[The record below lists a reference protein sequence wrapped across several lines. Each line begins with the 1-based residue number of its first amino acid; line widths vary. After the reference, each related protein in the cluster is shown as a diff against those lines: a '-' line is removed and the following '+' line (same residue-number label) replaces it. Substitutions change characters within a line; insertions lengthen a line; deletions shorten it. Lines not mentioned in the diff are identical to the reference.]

1 LGRYEVIDLQV
12 VQSKLTKYLWKQGR
26 GKFNYKTDSEK
37 DIIIVKWMDNKCVL
51 IGSTKY
57 GIQPA
62 TTIKRYSKPHKQK
75 VDVVCPSIIK
85 NYNKH
90 MGGMVEANALMGLYK
105 TPGKA
110 KRWYFPIFTFLLD
123 IWMITQQLMLR
134 KF

>member
-1 LGRYEVIDLQV
+1 MKILSLGTVRSNRFAGCPIETDKILM
-12 VQSKLTKYLWKQGR
+12 KQGR

-62 TTIKRYSKPHKQK
+62 TTIKRYRKPHKQK

-90 MGGMVEANALMGLYK
+90 MGGMVEANALMGLY
-105 TPGKA
+105 
-110 KRWYFPIFTFLLD
+110 
-123 IWMITQQLMLR
+123 
-134 KF
+134 